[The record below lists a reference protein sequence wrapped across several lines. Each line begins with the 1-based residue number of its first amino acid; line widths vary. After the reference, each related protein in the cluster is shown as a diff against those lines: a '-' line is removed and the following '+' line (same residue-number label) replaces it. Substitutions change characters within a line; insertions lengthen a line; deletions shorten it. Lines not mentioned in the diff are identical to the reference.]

1 MITHELRRDEGILIV
16 SPQDRL
22 QSSDFAAI
30 AGEVD
35 PYIEEKGQLNG
46 LIIEAESF
54 PGWKDFAALVS
65 HLKFIK
71 EHHRKIKKVAAVT
84 DAKFLSIMPQIVD
97 HFVSAEVRH
106 FGYDD
111 KQTALKWIRSP

>member
-1 MITHELRRDEGILIV
+1 MWQHLR
-16 SPQDRL
+16 
-22 QSSDFAAI
+22 FAAI

-35 PYIEEKGQLNG
+35 QNIEEEGQLNG
-46 LIIEAESF
+46 LMIEAESF

-65 HLKFIK
+65 HLKCIK
-71 EHHRKIKKVAAVT
+71 EHHRKIKKVDAVT
-84 DAKFLSIMPQIVD
+84 DAKFLSTMPQIVG

-111 KQTALKWIRSP
+111 KQAALNWIRSP